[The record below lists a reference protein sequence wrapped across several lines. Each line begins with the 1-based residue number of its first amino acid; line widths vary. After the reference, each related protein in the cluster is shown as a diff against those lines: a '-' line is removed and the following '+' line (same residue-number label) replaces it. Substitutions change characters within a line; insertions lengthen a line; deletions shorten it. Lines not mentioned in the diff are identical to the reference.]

1 MYLEYIIDAHWMLMN
16 IILAA
21 ALSAKHKS
29 PCDSTNH
36 KGFPVS
42 GGSKKTGGNT
52 SSASVLGK
60 WLGSD
65 MKGEPGHHVD
75 DVRFA
80 RFFPLFT
87 AFVNVPPT

>member
-1 MYLEYIIDAHWMLMN
+1 MCGLIPTAGSN
-16 IILAA
+16 P

-36 KGFPVS
+36 KGFLVS
-42 GGSKKTGGNT
+42 GSSKKTGGNT
-52 SSASVLGK
+52 SSASVGK
-60 WLGSD
+60 VAGVS

>member
-1 MYLEYIIDAHWMLMN
+1 MPI
-16 IILAA
+16 
-21 ALSAKHKS
+21 
-29 PCDSTNH
+29 
-36 KGFPVS
+36 S
-42 GGSKKTGGNT
+42 GSSKKTGGNT
-52 SSASVLGK
+52 SSASVGK
-60 WLGSD
+60 VAGVS